1 MGTALSI
8 CAVLTLAPAGIAH
21 ADDPAPVASPSASS
35 APPSTPPPATPA
47 EPTAPVDASTP
58 TGVTPSPIATEPT
71 PVTPPPKPP
80 KQPRRKLPLRKGDFG
95 PLISKAQQRLTWLGY
110 EITPVTLQNGLFGDT
125 TKAAGTKF
133 QTKFW
138 LKPTGIIDTA
148 TWKKLASIAG
158 TIDKLPKACTDVD
171 KAICADKTQKI
182 IRWVVKGQVK
192 MTVDARFGL
201 PGTPTG
207 EGTFRVHQRDYDHT
221 SSLYRTWMPRALFF
235 NGGQAVH
242 FSPYFLRDGYNGGSH
257 GCIGIRDMEK
267 ATWLFNQ
274 VPMGTR
280 VYVYWS

>member
-1 MGTALSI
+1 MGTALGI
-8 CAVLTLAPAGIAH
+8 CALLTLAPAAMAR
-21 ADDPAPVASPSASS
+21 ADDPAPPALSAAPSVAPSSSAPATDAPVDPSASTP
-35 APPSTPPPATPA
+35 ADVTPPPVATP
-47 EPTAPVDASTP
+47 
-58 TGVTPSPIATEPT
+58 EPT
-71 PVTPPPKPP
+71 PPVKPPKPP
-80 KQPRRKLPLRKGDFG
+80 KQPRRKLPLRNGDFG

-110 EITPVTLQNGLFGDT
+110 EISPVTLQNWLFGDT
-125 TKAAGTKF
+125 TEAAVKKF

-138 LKPTGIIDTA
+138 LKPTGVIDTA

-158 TIDKLPKACTDVD
+158 TLDKLPKSCTTAS

-182 IRWVVKGQVK
+182 LRWVVKGQIK

-207 EGTFRVHQRDYDHT
+207 EGTFSVHQRDYDHT
-221 SSLYRTWMPRALFF
+221 STLYKTWMPRALFF

-242 FSPYFLRDGYNGGSH
+242 FSPYFQRDGYNGGSH